1 MPDRVL
7 RDAALERIADA
18 LDATG
23 AFRVA
28 RRFEPKGR
36 YAEPDGTPT
45 YQALYADVETTG
57 LDTERD
63 GIIQLA
69 LLPFE
74 YAPSTGRVYAVG
86 EPIVQMEDPGRPI
99 PPEITALTGI
109 SDADVAGRRIDDGA
123 VATLAAGA
131 SLVIAHNAGF
141 DRPLVERRLPLFRKM
156 PWACSQLE
164 VPWGEHGIAAAKLEF
179 VLFKHCGAFFE
190 GHRADQDCHAALHA
204 LATPFRS
211 GELPFALLL
220 RSSRRR
226 TVRVWALE
234 APYEARLALKGR
246 GYRWSPGEGGR
257 PKAWYI
263 DRREEEVEDE
273 TAWLGEAA
281 YGGRGGTPWRLHAF
295 GAADRYSSRV

>member
-1 MPDRVL
+1 MPDTVL

-28 RRFEPKGR
+28 RRFEPRGR

-45 YQALYADVETTG
+45 YRALYADVETTG

-63 GIIQLA
+63 NIIQLA

-74 YAPSTGRVYAVG
+74 YAPSTGRIYGVG
-86 EPIVQMEDPGRPI
+86 EPIVQMEDPGRAI
-99 PPEITALTGI
+99 PPEITVLTGI

-123 VATLAAGA
+123 VAALAAGA
-131 SLVIAHNAGF
+131 SLVIAHNAAF
-141 DRPLVERRLPLFRKM
+141 DRPLLERRLPLFRKM

-211 GELPFALLL
+211 GDLPFALLL

-226 TVRVWALE
+226 TVRVWALD

-273 TAWLGEAA
+273 TAWLREAA